1 MALESEKPKSTL
13 APDDYFKLY
22 HTMIEDRKAR
32 EDGKKESRREELAL
46 VMNAHMG

>member
-1 MALESEKPKSTL
+1 MALESEKPKSLTL

-32 EDGKKESRREELAL
+32 EDGKKRAGEKNLL
-46 VMNAHMG
+46 W